1 MAKEVLLYG
10 RIDSEKAELF
20 HEALQE
26 AEGNDE
32 LMLRIN
38 SIGGEPEYGFGIIA
52 MFNEIKTAK
61 KIRVDGQ
68 AHSTAAF
75 LLCYA
80 ENAEALDVSEFLI
93 HRAAY
98 PIWME
103 SSPNFDESMKG
114 NLNRINASLEKAF
127 RAKVDTVKFEALPQM
142 AGKKI
147 KDIFSIENRIDVF
160 LTAKEAKSI
169 GLINK
174 VIPLTP
180 SITAEIKGYAKAA
193 SGEEK
198 IFIPKEAIKPIEPI
212 INKNKMTAD
221 QLKSEHPDV
230 FNAIAKSAVVAER
243 DRVGAWM
250 AFNEIDAVAV
260 AAGIEKGENLSQK
273 DMAEFTR
280 KGIAKGA
287 VAAAGAEAIPP
298 VAGAETKTADEL
310 AKEAKAKETNDFLTA
325 SKEAAKKMVQ

>member
-1 MAKEVLLYG
+1 MGKEVLLYG
-10 RIDSEKAELF
+10 RINSEKAELF

-26 AEGNDE
+26 VEGNDE
-32 LMLRIN
+32 LMLRMN
-38 SIGGEPEYGFGIIA
+38 TIGGEPEYGWGVTS
-52 MFNEIKTAK
+52 MWNEIKTAK

-68 AHSTAAF
+68 AYSFGTF
-75 LLCYA
+75 MLCYTD
-80 ENAEALDVSEFLI
+80 NNEALDVAEFLI

-98 PIWME
+98 PSWIE
-103 SSPNFDESMKG
+103 SSPDFNEAMKG
-114 NLNRINASLEKAF
+114 NLVRINKSLEAAF
-127 RAKVDTVKFEALPQM
+127 RAKVDIVKFEALPQM
-142 AGKKI
+142 AGRKT
-147 KDIFSIENRIDVF
+147 KDIFSMDARIDIF

-193 SGEEK
+193 SGEK
-198 IFIPKEAIKPIEPI
+198 IFIPKEEIKPIEPT
-212 INKNKMTAD
+212 NKNKMTAD

-230 FNAIAKSAVVAER
+230 YNAIVKTAVAAER

-260 AAGIEKGENLSQK
+260 AAGIEKGENLTQK

-280 KGIAKGA
+280 KGITKGA
-287 VAAAGAEAIPP
+287 VAAAGAETIPP
-298 VAGAETKTADEL
+298 VAGAETKTSDEL
-310 AKEAKAKETNDFLTA
+310 AKEAKAKEKNDFLTA
-325 SKEAAKKMVQ
+325 SLEAAKKLVK

>member
-1 MAKEVLLYG
+1 MGKEVLLYG
-10 RIDSEKAELF
+10 RINSEKAELF

-26 AEGNDE
+26 VEGNDE
-32 LMLRIN
+32 LMLRMN
-38 SIGGEPEYGFGIIA
+38 TIGGEPEYGWGVTS
-52 MFNEIKTAK
+52 MWNEIKTTK

-68 AHSTAAF
+68 AYSFGTF
-75 LLCYA
+75 MLCYTD
-80 ENAEALDVSEFLI
+80 NNEALDVAEFLI

-98 PIWME
+98 PSWIE
-103 SSPNFDESMKG
+103 SSPDFDEARKG
-114 NLNRINASLEKAF
+114 NLIRINKSLEAAF
-127 RAKVDTVKFEALPQM
+127 RAKVDIVKFEALPQM
-142 AGKKI
+142 AGRKT
-147 KDIFSIENRIDVF
+147 KDIFSMDARIDIF

-193 SGEEK
+193 SGEK
-198 IFIPKEAIKPIEPI
+198 IFVPTEEIKPIEPI

-230 FNAIAKSAVVAER
+230 FNAIVKSAVAAER

-287 VAAAGAEAIPP
+287 VAAAGAEVIPP
-298 VAGAETKTADEL
+298 VAGAETKTPAEL
-310 AKEAKAKETNDFLTA
+310 AEAAKEKEKTDFLTA
-325 SKEAAKKMVQ
+325 SLEAAKKLV